1 VVVRSALNVMA
12 HQEDGLTA
20 AQHGRH
26 EAPVKECKRGGH
38 GKLHH
43 NRELLRDL
51 HTRRGGHRSESLT
64 TRWMGENTTRWSSPL
79 AEENG
84 QVMRC
89 NDIRSG
95 TYIGVQ
101 LKVVRIGHDWLVG
114 YSCWH
119 ARVRH
124 RHGGQWVHEE
134 QQIVDGIGQEAC
146 VGGHTG

>member
-1 VVVRSALNVMA
+1 
-12 HQEDGLTA
+12 
-20 AQHGRH
+20 
-26 EAPVKECKRGGH
+26 
-38 GKLHH
+38 
-43 NRELLRDL
+43 
-51 HTRRGGHRSESLT
+51 
-64 TRWMGENTTRWSSPL
+64 MGENRSRWSSPL